1 MSTADIVHD
10 IDWYSDV
17 PRSIRPHL
25 VLGLVLGVVCLGGFG
40 AWASLAPLKA
50 AVISPGSFVATGE
63 NKVVQHLEGGIIED
77 LLVNEGDRVKAG
89 EPIIKLDGTAAQVKQ
104 RQLFLRQARLEAN
117 VARLQAQAQGR
128 PHVAFPEIV
137 SSHTDDPEI
146 QAIVES
152 TKASFDSAKT
162 RLQTEI
168 GLLQQNVAALDFREE
183 GFGRQRSSM
192 QTQLGLLK
200 EEYAGKLTLL
210 SQGLIR
216 ATEVKAIQRAMADAD
231 GQIGRLDSE
240 MSETKAQSDKYTQQ
254 AEQTTTELRQ
264 QALAELQTAESEL
277 DAVREQAREAK
288 NVVKRSTINAP
299 VDGVVVRMYYHTA
312 GGVIESGKKIAEILP
327 SDAPLIIE
335 TLVQRKDIDVVKLG
349 QHATVRL
356 SALNQRTTP
365 VLNGE
370 VYYVSADALT
380 DATPDRMQEVY
391 LARIKLSPEELHRVR
406 NFSPTPGMPVEVM
419 IQTAERTFLDY
430 LTRPLRDSMNRAF
443 MEQ

>member
-1 MSTADIVHD
+1 
-10 IDWYSDV
+10 
-17 PRSIRPHL
+17 
-25 VLGLVLGVVCLGGFG
+25 
-40 AWASLAPLKA
+40 
-50 AVISPGSFVATGE
+50 
-63 NKVVQHLEGGIIED
+63 
-77 LLVNEGDRVKAG
+77 
-89 EPIIKLDGTAAQVKQ
+89 VKQ

-430 LTRPLRDSMNRAF
+430 LTRPIRDSMNRAF

>member
-1 MSTADIVHD
+1 MSSADTVHD

-25 VLGLVLGVVCLGGFG
+25 IGGLLLGVVCLGGFG
-40 AWASLAPLKA
+40 TWAATAPLAA

-63 NKVVQHLEGGIIED
+63 NKVVQHLEGGIID
-77 LLVNEGDRVKAG
+77 TLLVNEGDRVKAG

-128 PHVAFPEIV
+128 PHVAFPAIV
-137 SSHTDDPEI
+137 SSHADDPEI

-168 GLLQQNVAALDFREE
+168 GLLQQNVAALDFRAE
-183 GFGRQRSSM
+183 GFDRQRASM

-200 EEYAGKLTLL
+200 EEYAGKMTLL
-210 SQGLIR
+210 GQGLIR

-231 GQIGRLDSE
+231 GQIGRLGSE
-240 MSETKAQSDKYTQQ
+240 ISETQAQSDKYTQQ

-430 LTRPLRDSMNRAF
+430 LTRPIRDSMNRAF